1 MDILQSVFM
10 GILQGLTEFL
20 PISSSG
26 HLFAV
31 PWLFG
36 WKDFG
41 LSFDVSLH
49 IGTLVAVIAY
59 FWHDWMD
66 ILRKWRQ
73 PLLWLLI
80 LGCFPAAVAGLLFED
95 KIETLF
101 RDPLLVGIFMIF
113 MGLLL
118 WLAEAAG
125 KKSRGLKDIGLK
137 DSLVVGFSQVLA
149 LMPGVSRSGITMTA
163 GLFSGMTRETAARF
177 SFLLSTPIILGAG
190 IYKLR
195 HVFSGG
201 VGENDMMIF
210 LAGMM
215 SSALVGFLAIK
226 YLLKYL
232 QSHTFYVFVWYRM
245 FFGAIILAAVLFRR

>member
-10 GILQGLTEFL
+10 GIIQGLTEFL

-49 IGTLVAVIAY
+49 LGTLVAVVVY
-59 FWHDWMD
+59 FWPDWMD

-73 PLLWLLI
+73 PLLWLLL
-80 LGCFPAAVAGLLFED
+80 LGCLPAAITGFLFED
-95 KIETLF
+95 KIEALF
-101 RDPLLVGIFMIF
+101 RAPLFVGIFMIF

-118 WLAEAAG
+118 WFAEVIG
-125 KKSRGLKDIGLK
+125 KKNRDLKEINLA
-137 DSLVVGFSQVLA
+137 DSLIIGFSQVLA

-190 IYKLR
+190 LYKLR
-195 HVFSGG
+195 HVFAGG
-201 VGENDMMIF
+201 MAVNELQIFFVGM
-210 LAGMM
+210 L

-232 QSHTFYVFVWYRM
+232 QSHTFYVFVWYRI
-245 FFGAIILAAVLFRR
+245 FFGSLILAVVLFRG